1 MGIGHHIARLT
12 RRPPRVSVVRLYGP
26 IGMPGRFASSLSD
39 EFIGPALESAFHARP
54 AAVAL
59 AVNSPGGSAVQS
71 GLIASRVRRLADETR
86 IPVYAFCEDAAAS
99 GGYWLACSAD
109 EIWVDGASIIGSIGV
124 ISAGFGFQE
133 AIAKVGVE
141 RRVHTAGE
149 RKAILDPFQ
158 PEREEDVAT
167 LRAMQSQIHRL
178 FQTHVRERRGAR
190 LSDMDLFTGE
200 FWTGARAVELGLA
213 DGIGHLPSVLRDKL
227 GAKVRFR
234 EYGPRRA
241 LSQRL
246 GLVGSSQGVAADAAS
261 AAAAELEARTL
272 WARLG
277 I

>member
-1 MGIGHHIARLT
+1 
-12 RRPPRVSVVRLYGP
+12 
-26 IGMPGRFASSLSD
+26 MPGRMASSLSD
-39 EFIGPALESAFHARP
+39 ELIGPALEAAFAAKP
-54 AAVAL
+54 AAVVL

-71 GLIASRVRRLADETR
+71 GLIASRIRRLADEMR

-99 GGYWLACSAD
+99 GGYWLACAAD
-109 EIWVDGASIIGSIGV
+109 EIWVDAASIIGSIGV
-124 ISAGFGFQE
+124 ISAGFGFHQ

-141 RRVHTAGE
+141 RRVHTAGT

-167 LRAMQSQIHRL
+167 LRELQDQIHHL
-178 FQTHVRERRGAR
+178 FQTHVRARRGAR
-190 LSDMDLFTGE
+190 LADMDLFTGE

-213 DGIGHLPSVLRDKL
+213 DGVGHLPAVMRDKL
-227 GAKVRFR
+227 GAKLRFR

-246 GLVGSSQGVAADAAS
+246 GLVSGRDGVAADAA
-261 AAAAELEARTL
+261 AAAAAQLEAQAM

>member
-1 MGIGHHIARLT
+1 MTLRSNLSRVM

-26 IGMPGRFASSLSD
+26 IGMPGRMASSLSD
-39 EFIGPALESAFHARP
+39 EFIGPALETAFGAKP

-71 GLIASRVRRLADETR
+71 GLIASRIRRLADESR

-99 GGYWLACSAD
+99 GGYWLACAAD

-124 ISAGFGFQE
+124 VSAGFGFHE
-133 AIAKVGVE
+133 AIARVGVE
-141 RRVHTAGE
+141 RRVHTAGA

-158 PEREEDVAT
+158 PERPEDVET
-167 LRAMQSQIHRL
+167 LREMQDQIHTL

-190 LSDMDLFTGE
+190 LSDVDLFTGE
-200 FWTGARAVELGLA
+200 FWTGARATELGLA
-213 DGIGHLPSVLRDKL
+213 DGIGHLPSVMRDKL
-227 GAKVRFR
+227 GDKVKFR

-241 LSQRL
+241 LGQRL
-246 GLVGSSQGVAADAAS
+246 GLVSGPNGVAADAA
-261 AAAAELEARTL
+261 AAAAAQLETQAM

-277 I
+277 M

>member
-1 MGIGHHIARLT
+1 MTLRTNLSRLM

-26 IGMPGRFASSLSD
+26 IGMPGRMASSLSD
-39 EFIGPALESAFHARP
+39 EFIGPALESAFGTKP

-71 GLIASRVRRLADETR
+71 GLIASRIRRLADETKV
-86 IPVYAFCEDAAAS
+86 PVYAFCEDAAAS
-99 GGYWLACSAD
+99 GGYWLACAAD

-124 ISAGFGFQE
+124 ISAGFGFHQ

-141 RRVHTAGE
+141 RRVHTAGA

-167 LRAMQSQIHRL
+167 LREMQDQIHTL

-190 LSDMDLFTGE
+190 LADIDLFTGE
-200 FWTGARAVELGLA
+200 FWTGARATELGLA
-213 DGIGHLPSVLRDKL
+213 DGIGHLPSVMRDKL
-227 GAKVRFR
+227 GEKVKFK

-241 LSQRL
+241 LGQRL
-246 GLVGSSQGVAADAAS
+246 GLVNGPNGVAADAA
-261 AAAAELEARTL
+261 AAAAAQLETQAM